1 MFHFTSS
8 PPPDPRGNSL
18 PLMRCHASKPIRGII
33 TTEQMFGCRTHFFH
47 GRTLP
52 CDDKSCPACDDGMPW
67 RWHGYV
73 GLYGLQTRR
82 HVLFESTAK
91 AAEPLTKYFAAYQTL
106 RGCEM
111 IAQRVGQTS
120 NGRVIIQTRPADL
133 ETVNLPN
140 PPNILEALS
149 IIWNIEL
156 PAIVVD
162 GISKGNPA
170 LAINED
176 RDLKS
181 DRLRD
186 RYRSPIPD
194 RPNGEPAST

>member
-1 MFHFTSS
+1 MFQFTTT

-18 PLMRCHASKPIRGII
+18 PLVRCHPNKPTSGII
-33 TTEQMFGCRTHFFH
+33 TTDQLFGCRTHFFH

-52 CDDKSCPACDDGMPW
+52 CDDQSCPACNEGMPW
-67 RWHGYV
+67 RWHGYI
-73 GLYGLQTRR
+73 GLYGLTTRR

-91 AAEPLTKYFAAYQTL
+91 AAEPLTKYFAAYHTL
-106 RGCEM
+106 RGCHLT
-111 IAQRVGQTS
+111 AQRVHNTH
-120 NGRVIIQTRPADL
+120 NGRVQLQTKPADL
-133 ETVNLPN
+133 ENVNLPD

-162 GISKGNPA
+162 GTNKGNPA
-170 LAINED
+170 LSINED
-176 RDLKS
+176 VDLKS

-186 RYRSPIPD
+186 LQERIHSD
-194 RPNGEPAST
+194 RPNGDLKHA

>member
-1 MFHFTSS
+1 MFQFSTT

-18 PLMRCHASKPIRGII
+18 SLMRCAASKSNRGII
-33 TTEQMFGCRTHFFH
+33 TTDQLYGCRTHFYH

-52 CDDKSCPACDDGMPW
+52 CDDQSCPACTDGMPW

-73 GLYGLQTRR
+73 GLYGPSTGR

-91 AAEPLTKYFAAYQTL
+91 ACEPLKKYQAAYGTL
-106 RGCEM
+106 RGCEI
-111 IAQRVGQTS
+111 IAQRVGLLH
-120 NGRVIIQTRPADL
+120 NGRVTITTKQADL
-133 ETVNLPN
+133 QALNLPDA
-140 PPNILEALS
+140 PNILEALS

-162 GISKGNPA
+162 GTSKGNPA
-170 LAINED
+170 IAVNED

-181 DRLRD
+181 DRFRRGYAPPL
-186 RYRSPIPD
+186 PD
-194 RPNGEPAST
+194 RPNGEPATT